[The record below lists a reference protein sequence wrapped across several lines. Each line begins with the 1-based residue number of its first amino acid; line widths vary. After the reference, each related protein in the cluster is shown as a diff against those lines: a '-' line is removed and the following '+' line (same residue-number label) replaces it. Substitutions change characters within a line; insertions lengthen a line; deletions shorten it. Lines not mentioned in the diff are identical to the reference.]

1 MGYTQ
6 GGRDVRTTTQIAEN
20 STKTAA
26 TQEKNIQ
33 NYFIYRDIINVEF
46 SNQFCAVGEGGGSN
60 ECRGGTYGS

>member
-60 ECRGGTYGS
+60 ECRGVTYGS